1 MQNPT
6 EAQEGG
12 CGEKEVS
19 KSKVSRKYM
28 LCAVLSCLSHV
39 RLCDPMDCS
48 SPGSSVHGILQERIL
63 EWVTMPSSRGSPQP
77 RDQTHISY
85 VSCIGR
91 GFFTTSSIWEV
102 QIESIK
108 GIKDLLESLT
118 IIHSNVL
125 I

>member
-1 MQNPT
+1 MHVCIFMCIYYYMCT
-6 EAQEGG
+6 HTYICIHTHGVL
-12 CGEKEVS
+12 VS
-19 KSKVSRKYM
+19 KS
-28 LCAVLSCLSHV
+28 CPT
-39 RLCDPMDCS
+39 LCDAMDCS
-48 SPGSSVHGILQERIL
+48 PVGSSVHGILQERIL
-63 EWVTMPSSRGSPQP
+63 EWVAMPSSRGSPQP

-85 VSCIGR
+85 VSCVGR
-91 GFFTTSSIWEV
+91 GFFTTSPIWEA